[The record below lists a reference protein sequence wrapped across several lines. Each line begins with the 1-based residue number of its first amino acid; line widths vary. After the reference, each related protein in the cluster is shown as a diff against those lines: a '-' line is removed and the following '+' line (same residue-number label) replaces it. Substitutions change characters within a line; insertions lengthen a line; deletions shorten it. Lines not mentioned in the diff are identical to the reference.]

1 MQLLSAPFRL
11 ATAVVAIVIATL
23 SLAGCDRKDN
33 SVQPSTSLSPMAA
46 PSSGASPNNTT
57 TAGIIPQP
65 ENTAPAASTHVG
77 PAAGS
82 TAIGGMSGPGGG
94 STGGAAP
101 AATAGDGGTSK
112 PAAAPAN

>member
-1 MQLLSAPFRL
+1 MNLHPVFIRFFVSVF
-11 ATAVVAIVIATL
+11 TAVAAL
-23 SLAGCDRKDN
+23 SLAACDAKSN
-33 SVQPSTSLSPMAA
+33 AVQPSTSLGPVKG
-46 PSSGASPNNTT
+46 PNSGASPNNST

-94 STGGAAP
+94 STGGAPSAP
-101 AATAGDGGTSK
+101 TAGDGATSK
-112 PAAAPAN
+112 PAN